1 MEKKWSKGCV
11 LEAIKEDDL
20 LREYIKTKLYYY
32 TKYNIS
38 DKSL

>member
-20 LREYIKTKLYYY
+20 LREYIEIKLYYY
-32 TKYNIS
+32 TKYDMS